1 MQRPGAQSGMEPTA
15 MNKKRALKAMLTSE
29 ISTYTTEF
37 PQSLATQ
44 EKWCI
49 YFTFLRCTSGHTA
62 SDLKVLH
69 LKGHL
74 EDEEKY
80 SEHVM

>member
-1 MQRPGAQSGMEPTA
+1 MQRPGAPGGVEPKA
-15 MNKKRALKAMLTSE
+15 VNKKRALKAMLTSE
-29 ISTYTTEF
+29 INTYTTEF

-62 SDLKVLH
+62 SNLEVLH
-69 LKGHL
+69 LKGHPGV
-74 EDEEKY
+74 EEKY